1 MKVQSISIDQATGK
15 ANRHTNAPIP
25 RNSDGTIQIGAN
37 LASPAG
43 ERKNTKFAENLIKD
57 LMLAKLLEKDATT
70 NETLIERSIN
80 RTAQSKPEKILD
92 LATRLLPKEQEDAQ
106 QKFAPVLININ
117 NSTPNTTSTTDII
130 EAEVI
135 SNESTIS

>member
-1 MKVQSISIDQATGK
+1 
-15 ANRHTNAPIP
+15 
-25 RNSDGTIQIGAN
+25 
-37 LASPAG
+37 
-43 ERKNTKFAENLIKD
+43 
-57 LMLAKLLEKDATT
+57 MLAKLLEKDATT